1 MRCALIAVT
10 LFLLVGPFAAWS
22 DAQCIV
28 AHRGASYDAPEN
40 TLAAFNLAWEQ
51 GADGIEADFYLSS
64 DGQVVCIHDKDTK
77 RTAGVK
83 HVIAETAYELL
94 RTLDVGTWKD
104 GKYKDERMP
113 LCAEVFATVPPG
125 KLMVVELKVG
135 PEIVEPVKRDLETS
149 SLRPEQILI
158 ISFNEDT
165 VAECKRQMPSI
176 RCHWLTGYKKND
188 AGQLKPDVCKVL
200 ATLRRT
206 GADGL
211 GTQANPEHVDARF
224 LYCLGLGGYRDFHAW
239 TVDDLET
246 ACFYQRLGTW
256 GITTNRPGWLREQ
269 LGMAVGSRP
278 SAVGQ
283 TLPRTSSGR

>member
-1 MRCALIAVT
+1 MRLTVVFAVHLLAIGLITSLTA
-10 LFLLVGPFAAWS
+10 
-22 DAQCIV
+22 AQCIV

-40 TLAAFNLAWEQ
+40 TLAAFNLAWAQ

-83 HVIAETAYELL
+83 HVIAKTAYDLL

-135 PEIVEPVKRDLETS
+135 PEIVEPVKRDLDSS

-165 VAECKRQMPSI
+165 VAECKRQMPNI

-188 AGQLKPDVCKVL
+188 AGQLKPDVCEVL
-200 ATLRRT
+200 DTLRRT

-239 TVDDLET
+239 TIDDLET
-246 ACFYQRLGTW
+246 ASFYQRLGTW

-269 LGMAVGSRP
+269 LGMAVGTRL

-283 TLPRTSSGR
+283 TLPHTSSGR